1 MLNLSA
7 DTRHTAGIILLTVVG
22 IEWGGFYLLRVLS
35 GRIARTDFQRSFE
48 RAGHA
53 HAGVLVI
60 FSMLAL
66 VLADSA
72 HLSGPVNLF
81 ARSGIPAAAILM
93 PAGFFFSAIGR
104 GRERPNRFVVLLYLG
119 MVALALGVVCLGIGL
134 LAS

>member
-1 MLNLSA
+1 MLNLSV
-7 DTRHTAGIILLTVVG
+7 DTRHTAGVILLTVVG
-22 IEWGGFYLLRVLS
+22 IEWGGYYLLRVVR
-35 GRIARTDFQRSFE
+35 GAIARTPFQQSFE

-72 HLSGPVNLF
+72 HLTSVVSLV

-93 PAGFFFSAIGR
+93 PAGFFLSAIGA
-104 GRERPNRFVVLLYLG
+104 GRTAPNRFVWLLYAG
-119 MVALALGVVCLGIGL
+119 TVCLAAGVVTLGIGL

>member
-22 IEWGGFYLLRVLS
+22 IEWGGFYLLRVL
-35 GRIARTDFQRSFE
+35 GGKIVRTDFQRSFE

-72 HLSGPVNLF
+72 HLSGALNLF
-81 ARSGIPAAAILM
+81 ARGGVPAAAILM
-93 PAGFFFSAIGR
+93 PAGFFFGAIGR

-119 MVALALGVVCLGIGL
+119 MAALAVGVVSLGIGL